1 MIYIT
6 IHDDSLEGTLK
17 DMTVRVE
24 DDGESDRAA
33 LSRRVQ
39 EKANELFTSWNTQK
53 DKVMPDE

>member
-17 DMTVRVE
+17 DMTVLVD
-24 DDGESDRAA
+24 DDGDRATV
-33 LSRRVQ
+33 SRRVQ

-53 DKVMPDE
+53 DKVMPDD

>member
-1 MIYIT
+1 VIYIT

-24 DDGESDRAA
+24 DDGDRATV
-33 LSRRVQ
+33 SRRVQ

>member
-24 DDGESDRAA
+24 DDGDRAD

>member
-1 MIYIT
+1 MIYVT

-24 DDGESDRAA
+24 DDGDRAA
-33 LSRRVQ
+33 TSRRVQ

>member
-24 DDGESDRAA
+24 DDGERATV
-33 LSRRVQ
+33 SRRVQ

>member
-24 DDGESDRAA
+24 DDGDRATV
-33 LSRRVQ
+33 SRRVQ

-53 DKVMPDE
+53 DKVMSDD

>member
-1 MIYIT
+1 VIYIT

-24 DDGESDRAA
+24 DDGDRATI
-33 LSRRVQ
+33 SRRVQ
-39 EKANELFTSWNTQK
+39 EKANELFTSWNTQR

>member
-17 DMTVRVE
+17 DMTVCVD
-24 DDGESDRAA
+24 DDGDRVA
-33 LSRRVQ
+33 LSHRVQ
-39 EKANELFTSWNTQK
+39 EKANELFTSWNTQR

>member
-17 DMTVRVE
+17 DMTICVD
-24 DDGESDRAA
+24 DDGDDAA
-33 LSRRVQ
+33 VSHRVQ

>member
-24 DDGESDRAA
+24 DDGDDDGAA
-33 LSRRVQ
+33 ISHRVQ
-39 EKANELFTSWNTQK
+39 EKANELFTSWNIQRS
-53 DKVMPDE
+53 KVMPDE

>member
-24 DDGESDRAA
+24 DDGDRATV
-33 LSRRVQ
+33 SRRVQ

-53 DKVMPDE
+53 DKMMPDE

>member
-24 DDGESDRAA
+24 DDGDRPTV
-33 LSRRVQ
+33 SRRVQ

>member
-24 DDGESDRAA
+24 DDGNGAA
-33 LSRRVQ
+33 VSHRVQ
-39 EKANELFTSWNTQK
+39 EKANELFTSWNVK
-53 DKVMPDE
+53 RMEVMPDE

>member
-17 DMTVRVE
+17 DMTICVD
-24 DDGESDRAA
+24 DDGDDAA
-33 LSRRVQ
+33 VSHRVQ

-53 DKVMPDE
+53 DKVMPDD

>member
-24 DDGESDRAA
+24 NDGDRATV
-33 LSRRVQ
+33 SRRVQ
-39 EKANELFTSWNTQK
+39 EKANELFTSWNIQK